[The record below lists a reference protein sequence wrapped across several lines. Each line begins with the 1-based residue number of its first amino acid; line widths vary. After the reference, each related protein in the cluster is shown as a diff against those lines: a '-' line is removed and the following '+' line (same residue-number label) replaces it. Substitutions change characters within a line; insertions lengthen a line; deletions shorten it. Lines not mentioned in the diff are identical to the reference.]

1 MSRLLTVIGEEGRS
15 GTVRYGQVSQNDS
28 QLDTVKILD
37 EERFHLRTNQS
48 QDQIES
54 GTDRAGIRT
63 WLAFFYLPFMSGS
76 QEREQ
81 LTQLWMD

>member
-1 MSRLLTVIGEEGRS
+1 MYDGLVRSQSGHVMSRLLTVIGEEGRS

-54 GTDRAGIRT
+54 GTDRK
-63 WLAFFYLPFMSGS
+63 LKK
-76 QEREQ
+76 
-81 LTQLWMD
+81 